1 MAVLEAAKWFPLC
14 SSSFQG
20 LRRLSEECPIKRRAL
35 WHFWGKSI
43 LGRGIAAAKT
53 LMLKRAWYSQEIVVG
68 EKVRE
73 EMRSQIVWGLAS
85 PYQGFG
91 FYTL

>member
-1 MAVLEAAKWFPLC
+1 M
-14 SSSFQG
+14 SSTF
-20 LRRLSEECPIKRRAL
+20 
-35 WHFWGKSI
+35 
-43 LGRGIAAAKT
+43 LG
-53 LMLKRAWYSQEIVVG
+53 EIVVG

>member
-1 MAVLEAAKWFPLC
+1 MRPFQSACRHSRPMRRSTRRYEVGGQEVISAYLSRGHFPIHH
-14 SSSFQG
+14 
-20 LRRLSEECPIKRRAL
+20 P
-35 WHFWGKSI
+35 
-43 LGRGIAAAKT
+43 
-53 LMLKRAWYSQEIVVG
+53 YVG